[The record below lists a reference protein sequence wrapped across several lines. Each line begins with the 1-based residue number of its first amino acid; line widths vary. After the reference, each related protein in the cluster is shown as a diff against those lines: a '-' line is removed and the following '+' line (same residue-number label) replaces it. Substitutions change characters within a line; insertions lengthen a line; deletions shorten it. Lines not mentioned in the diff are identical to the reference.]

1 MKKVSKKKEAVQLD
15 LQAPVDVAP
24 ESAMQVKEPFITP
37 EMEVVYETAPK
48 PDPEFLPMAEP
59 LTLFEC
65 YKRRME
71 REASK

>member
-24 ESAMQVKEPFITP
+24 ESAMQVKDTTVEP
-37 EMEVVYETAPK
+37 AQ
-48 PDPEFLPMAEP
+48 LS
-59 LTLFEC
+59 LFQ
-65 YKRRME
+65 YYQHRME